1 MMKRVFIAALLAA
14 APLAAQQTDD
24 TLYVRKNFVK
34 REARIAMRDGV
45 HLFTTIYVPRDT
57 TQRYP
62 ILLRRTPYS
71 AGPYGDTNY
80 VQLGGFLL
88 AMAEQGYI
96 IAFQDVRGR
105 FMSEGDFVD
114 VRPQVTTA
122 QGAAPRATNGG
133 APLIDEST
141 DTWDTIDWLVKNVPA
156 NNGRVA
162 MQGVS
167 YPGFYS
173 ATGGIN
179 HHPALRVISPQAP
192 VADWFIGDDFHHNGA
207 LYLAHTFHFFSGFG
221 QPRPAPTPEGRR
233 GMNIGTPDGYRFFLD
248 LGPLPNVKARWYG
261 DSIRFWNDV
270 VAHPTYDAFWKA
282 RNILPHL
289 RNMPPAVMTVG
300 GWYDAEDLYGPLKVY
315 QSIEEKNPGITNVLV
330 MGPWF
335 HGQWSG
341 GPGDALGAVR
351 YPPTGPY
358 FRDSI
363 AIPFFNH
370 FMKDGPDPRLPEAIV
385 FEAGANRWRRFDA
398 WPPREV
404 QRRSLHLRESGRLSF
419 DAPSAVR
426 AAADEFVSDP
436 AHPVPYVG
444 YVTPGMS
451 IEHMVDDQRF
461 AATRPDVLVYQT
473 PPLTE
478 DVTIA
483 GPITATLWVSTTGTD
498 ADWVVKVIDVYPD
511 TLPTLDPEL
520 WAPQRIRL
528 GGYQQLVRGELFR
541 GRFRNSFE
549 RPEAFVPGR
558 VTKVE
563 YELPDVLHTFQRG
576 HRIMIQVQSS
586 WFPLVD
592 RNPQTFVDIYQ
603 AKESDF
609 KKATHRV
616 HRTRAQA
623 SRVTVGVLAPAP

>member
-1 MMKRVFIAALLAA
+1 MMKRVLVAAVIAAS
-14 APLAAQQTDD
+14 PLAAQQQAD
-24 TLYVRKNFVK
+24 TLWVRNNFVK
-34 REARIAMRDGV
+34 REARIPMRDGV
-45 HLFTTIYVPRDT
+45 HLFTTIYVPKDT

-80 VQLGGFLL
+80 VQLGGLLL
-88 AMAEQGYI
+88 AIAEQGYI

-105 FMSEGDFVD
+105 FMSEGEFVD

-122 QGAAPRATNGG
+122 QGAAPPATNGG

-141 DTWDTIDWLVKNVPA
+141 DTWDTIDWLVKNVTA

-179 HHPALRVISPQAP
+179 HHPALRLVSPQAP

-221 QPRPAPTPEGRR
+221 RPRPAPTPEGRP
-233 GMNIGTPDGYRFFLD
+233 GMNIGTPDGYRFFLN
-248 LGPLPNVKARWYG
+248 LGPLPNVKAKWYG
-261 DSIRFWNDV
+261 DSIRFWNDIT
-270 VAHPTYDAFWKA
+270 AHPTYDAFWKA
-282 RNILPHL
+282 RNLLPHL
-289 RNMPPAVMTVG
+289 KNMPPAVMTVG
-300 GWYDAEDLYGPLKVY
+300 GWFDAEDLYGPLKVY
-315 QSIEEKNPGITNVLV
+315 ESIEEKNPGITNMLV

-341 GPGDALGAVR
+341 GPGDALGGVR
-351 YPPTGPY
+351 YPATGP
-358 FRDSI
+358 FIRDSVM
-363 AIPFFNH
+363 IPFFNH
-370 FMKDGPDPRLPEAIV
+370 VMKDGPDPRLPEALV
-385 FEAGANRWRRFDA
+385 FETGANRWRRFDA
-398 WPPREV
+398 WPPRGA
-404 QRRSLHLRESGRLSF
+404 QRRSLYLREGGGVSF
-419 DAPSAVR
+419 DAPTALR

-436 AHPVPYVG
+436 AHPVPFVG
-444 YVTPGMS
+444 YVAPGMT

-461 AATRPDVLVYQT
+461 AATRSDVLVYQT
-473 PPLTE
+473 PVLTE
-478 DVTIA
+478 DVTLA

-511 TLPTLDPEL
+511 TLAMLNPEL
-520 WAPQRIRL
+520 WNPQRIRL
-528 GGYQQLVRGELFR
+528 GGYHQLVRGELFR
-541 GRFRNSFE
+541 GKFRNSFE
-549 RPEAFVPGR
+549 RPEPFVPGR

-563 YELPDVLHTFQRG
+563 YALPDVFHTFQRG

-592 RNPQTFVDIYQ
+592 RNPQTFVDIYH

-609 KKATHRV
+609 RKATHRV

-623 SRVTVGVLAPAP
+623 SRVTVGVLAQ